1 MLVSL
6 SLYNFLVEKATNGLS
21 TRCSVQEEAVAEV
34 EQSKECL
41 EHPLEFWL
49 WIPVFCLFSMFF
61 WVNVSV
67 SQSYHLASVFA
78 GPSSACQEPLLC
90 LWSRVHR
97 VGAEAAQECT

>member
-6 SLYNFLVEKATNGLS
+6 SPYNFLVEKATNGLS

-49 WIPVFCLFSMFF
+49 WIPVFCLFSMFS
-61 WVNVSV
+61 WVDVSV
-67 SQSYHLASVFA
+67 SQFLPFGLSV
-78 GPSSACQEPLLC
+78 CRILLC
-90 LWSRVHR
+90 HCWVC
-97 VGAEAAQECT
+97 GAECTGWEQRQHRNT